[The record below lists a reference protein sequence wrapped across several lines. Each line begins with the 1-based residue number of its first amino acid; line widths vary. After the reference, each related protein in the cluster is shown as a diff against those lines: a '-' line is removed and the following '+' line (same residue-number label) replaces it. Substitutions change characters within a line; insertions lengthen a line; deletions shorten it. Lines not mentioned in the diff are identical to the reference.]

1 VCTMN
6 LSLNLQKKV
15 KQLKYGNP
23 REPGVVVGPLIR
35 STQPEFIQKQ
45 VDLAVKQGARLLA
58 GGRSENSVY
67 LPTLL
72 ADVTQDIVFS
82 LQNVLAL

>member
-1 VCTMN
+1 MN

-35 STQPEFIQKQ
+35 STQPEFIPKNK
-45 VDLAVKQGARLLA
+45 L
-58 GGRSENSVY
+58 
-67 LPTLL
+67 
-72 ADVTQDIVFS
+72 I
-82 LQNVLAL
+82 